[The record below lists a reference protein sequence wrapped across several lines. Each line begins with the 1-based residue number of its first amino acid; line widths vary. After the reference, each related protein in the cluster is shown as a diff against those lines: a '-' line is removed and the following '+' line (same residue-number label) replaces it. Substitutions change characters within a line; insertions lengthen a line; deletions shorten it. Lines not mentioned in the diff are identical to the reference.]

1 MQWQICT
8 QRCES
13 FRPPT
18 FVATK
23 GNRPSD
29 GTLLLMVES
38 RVERARIP
46 RDKQNDYTEEAASQR
61 RAFAEQH
68 TGVHL
73 DHVARYSFDPACC
86 RGI

>member
-1 MQWQICT
+1 M
-8 QRCES
+8 
-13 FRPPT
+13 
-18 FVATK
+18 
-23 GNRPSD
+23 
-29 GTLLLMVES
+29 MES

-73 DHVARYSFDPACC
+73 HHGARYSFDPAHVAAKT
-86 RGI
+86 